1 MEINLLISI
10 IFCRIIR
17 GFRQFNKYVVYM
29 KRKNFK
35 IKKCNSLK
43 IVSLFILS
51 FFCAFTGYSK
61 NEEKTKEAFAVIE
74 RLIGNR
80 ASDFELTIIDKKE
93 VNKSDWF
100 EIETTGSQV
109 KIKASSNTAICYAAY
124 NFLRDIG
131 AVLVSWEGNR
141 VSLPNIWPKYSKKGD
156 TPFQYREY
164 LNACTFGYTTP
175 WWDWKRWEQEIDWMA
190 MHGINLPT
198 AMEGQEAVWQ
208 ELWKEYG
215 LTSTQLEAHF
225 AGPAFL
231 PWQRM
236 GNINSLEGPLPQE
249 WFSKK
254 EELQKKILERMRAL
268 DMHPVVPAF
277 SGYVPKAFA
286 EKHPEAKITELKS
299 WSGGGFASTFLLDS
313 KDPLFKKLGK
323 RFIEIYTKMYGKSN
337 FYLADSFNEIE
348 PPVSE
353 HNKYEELS
361 NYGST
366 IYETINEAAP
376 GAVWVMQGWL
386 FGDNKEFW
394 TKEATSAFLSK
405 VPNDRL
411 MVQDYANDR
420 YKVWE
425 NQEAFY
431 GKQWTYGYVHN
442 YGGSNPVYGDL
453 NFYKNELTSLL
464 KNPNRGNVVGYG
476 AMPEGLNNNSIVYE
490 YIYDLPWSQGEQPVN
505 DWLTK
510 YLNAR
515 YGQTTSKSVFQ
526 AWELLLESV
535 YNIKYWETRWWNDR
549 AGAYLL
555 FKRPTATITEF
566 KGNPGDKKKLK
577 EALDILTKEAKKFDK
592 KNFINYD
599 LIDASRHYYSLCI
612 DEDLIECVKAYQ
624 QKDILKGDQLFKKIE
639 KQAFDIDKM
648 MSQQPLNSLD
658 QWVKSASDYG
668 DSPEV
673 SKLYVKNA
681 KTLITLWG
689 GEGHLNDYAS
699 RSWQGMYKGF
709 YWPRWKMFLEA
720 LKKSAVDNTPFDETK
735 ERESIKNWETKWTEN
750 K

>member
-1 MEINLLISI
+1 
-10 IFCRIIR
+10 
-17 GFRQFNKYVVYM
+17 M
-29 KRKNFK
+29 KRENLKS
-35 IKKCNSLK
+35 KKYNSLK
-43 IVSLFILS
+43 MAASVFMLLFLCS
-51 FFCAFTGYSK
+51 FKGYSK
-61 NEEKTKEAFAVIE
+61 NEENTKDALAVIE

-80 ASDFELTIIDKKE
+80 ASEFELSIVENKE
-93 VNKSDWF
+93 NNKSDWF
-100 EIETTGSQV
+100 EIETKNNRVQIKGSN
-109 KIKASSNTAICYAAY
+109 NTAICYAAY

-141 VSLPNIWPKYSKKGD
+141 VALPKAWPEYSKKGT

-313 KDPLFKKLGK
+313 KDPLFKQIGK

-361 NYGST
+361 NYGSA

-411 MVQDYANDR
+411 MIQDYANDR

-577 EALDILTKEAKKFDK
+577 EALDILTKEAKKYDK

-624 QKDILKGDQLFKKIE
+624 QKDIAKGDQIFKKIE
-639 KQAFDIDKM
+639 KQALDIDKM
-648 MSQQPLNSLD
+648 MSRQPLNSLD

-699 RSWQGMYKGF
+699 RSWNGMYKGF

-735 ERESIKNWETKWTEN
+735 ERELIKNWEIKWTEN

>member
-1 MEINLLISI
+1 
-10 IFCRIIR
+10 
-17 GFRQFNKYVVYM
+17 M
-29 KRKNFK
+29 KRITIKFKNS
-35 IKKCNSLK
+35 SLLK
-43 IVSLFILS
+43 MTLPFFALL
-51 FFCAFTGYSK
+51 FFCSANGQNK
-61 NEEKTKEAFAVIE
+61 NDEKTKNAKAVIE

-80 ASDFELTIIDKKE
+80 VNEFEIHIIE
-93 VNKSDWF
+93 NQNKDWF
-100 EIETTGSQV
+100 EVETANNLV
-109 KIKASSNTAICYAAY
+109 KISGSDNTAICYAAY

-131 AVLVSWEGNR
+131 AVLVSWEGNK
-141 VSLPNIWPKYSKKGD
+141 VNLPKTWPQYSKKGN
-156 TPFQYREY
+156 TPFKYREY

-190 MHGINLPT
+190 VHGINLPT
-198 AMEGQEAVWQ
+198 AMEGQESVWQ

-215 LTSTQLEAHF
+215 LTNTQLEAHF
-225 AGPAFL
+225 AGPAYL

-249 WFSKK
+249 WFTKK
-254 EELQKKILERMRAL
+254 EALQKKILERMRAL

-286 EKHPEAKITELKS
+286 EKHPEAKITELNS
-299 WSGGGFASTFLLDS
+299 WSGGGFESTFLLDS
-313 KDPLFKKLGK
+313 KDPLFKKIGK
-323 RFIEIYTKMYGKSN
+323 RFIELYTQKYGKSN

-353 HNKYEELS
+353 HNKYEELA
-361 NYGST
+361 NYGSA
-366 IYETINEAAP
+366 IYETIEEAAP

-386 FGDNKEFW
+386 FGDNKNFW

-464 KNPNRGNVVGYG
+464 KNPHKGNVVGYG

-490 YIYDLPWSQGEQPVN
+490 FIYDLPWNQGEQSIQ

-515 YGQTTSKSVFQ
+515 YEQKTSESVFK

-535 YNIKYWETRWWNDR
+535 YSTKYWETRWWNDR

-566 KGNPGDKKKLK
+566 KGNPGDKEKLK
-577 EALDILTKEAKKFDK
+577 QALDILTKEAKKYDK
-592 KNFINYD
+592 NNFIQYD
-599 LIDASRHYYSLCI
+599 LIDVSRHYYSLCI

-624 QKDILKGDQLFKKIE
+624 QKDIAKGDQLFKKIE
-639 KQAFDIDKM
+639 KQVLDIDKT
-648 MSQQPLNSLD
+648 MSGQPLNSVD
-658 QWVKSASDYG
+658 NWVKSASEYG
-668 DSPEV
+668 STPEV
-673 SKLYVKNA
+673 SKLYAKNA

-699 RSWQGMYKGF
+699 RSWKGMYKGF
-709 YWPRWKMFLEA
+709 YWPRWKMFLES
-720 LKKSAVDNTPFDETK
+720 LKKSAVNNTSFDENK
-735 ERESIKNWETKWTEN
+735 ERESIKNWEIKWTE
-750 K
+750 KK

>member
-1 MEINLLISI
+1 
-10 IFCRIIR
+10 
-17 GFRQFNKYVVYM
+17 M
-29 KRKNFK
+29 KSENFK
-35 IKKCNSLK
+35 IKKSDSLK
-43 IVSLFILS
+43 KTAMVLLLLFAGS
-51 FFCAFTGYSK
+51 AKGFCQ
-61 NEEKTKEAFAVIE
+61 NEEKTKSAFEVIE
-74 RLIGNR
+74 RLVGNR
-80 ASDFELTIIDKKE
+80 AGEFQLNIVEDKK
-93 VNKSDWF
+93 NTNADWF
-100 EIETTGSQV
+100 AIETENNLV
-109 KIKASSNTAICYAAY
+109 KIKASNNTTICYAAY

-131 AVLVSWEGNR
+131 AVFISWEGNR
-141 VSLPNIWPKYSKKGD
+141 INLPKTWPKYAKKGD
-156 TPFQYREY
+156 TPFRYREY

-190 MHGINLPT
+190 LHGINLPT
-198 AMEGQEAVWQ
+198 AMEGQEEVWR
-208 ELWKEYG
+208 ELWKEYD
-215 LTSTQLEAHF
+215 LSNKQLEEHF
-225 AGPAFL
+225 AGPAYL

-249 WFSKK
+249 WFIKK
-254 EELQKKILERMRAL
+254 ATLQNKILERMRAL

-286 EKHPEAKITELKS
+286 EKHPDAKITELKS

-313 KDPLFKKLGK
+313 KDPLFKKIGK
-323 RFIEIYTKMYGKSN
+323 RFIEIYTKKYGKAD

-348 PPVSE
+348 PPVTE

-361 NYGST
+361 NYGSAV
-366 IYETINEAAP
+366 YETINEAAP
-376 GAVWVMQGWL
+376 GATWVMQGWL

-405 VPNDRL
+405 VPNDKV

-420 YKVWE
+420 YKVWD

-453 NFYKNELTSLL
+453 NFYKDELTSLL
-464 KNPNRGNVVGYG
+464 KNQHKGNVVGYG

-490 YIYDLPWSQGEQPVN
+490 YIYDLPWTKGEQPVN

-526 AWELLLESV
+526 AWQLLLESV
-535 YNIKYWETRWWNDR
+535 YNVKYWETRWWNDK

-577 EALDILTKEAKKFDK
+577 EALDVLSKEAKKYG
-592 KNFINYD
+592 KNNLIQYD
-599 LIDASRHYYSLCI
+599 LIDVTRHYYSLTI
-612 DEDLIECVKAYQ
+612 DEELIECIKAYKN
-624 QKDILKGDQLFKKIE
+624 KDISKGDQLFKKIE
-639 KQAFDIDKM
+639 KQALDIDKV
-648 MSQQPLNSLD
+648 MSGQPLNSLD

-668 DSPEV
+668 SSPEV
-673 SKLYVKNA
+673 SKLYAKNA

-699 RSWQGMYKGF
+699 RSWHGMYKGF
-709 YWPRWKMFLEA
+709 YWPRWKRFIEA
-720 LKKSAVDNTPFDETK
+720 YKKAVVNDTSFDESK
-735 ERESIKNWETKWTEN
+735 EVELIKNWEIKWTEN
-750 K
+750 N

>member
-1 MEINLLISI
+1 
-10 IFCRIIR
+10 
-17 GFRQFNKYVVYM
+17 M

-35 IKKCNSLK
+35 IKKCHSLK
-43 IVSLFILS
+43 MVSLFILL
-51 FFCAFTGYSK
+51 FFCGFTGYSQNK
-61 NEEKTKEAFAVIE
+61 ENTKEAFAVIE

-80 ASDFELTIIDKKE
+80 ASDFELSIVDKKQ
-93 VNKSDWF
+93 VNQSDWF
-100 EIETTGSQV
+100 EIETAGSKV
-109 KIKASSNTAICYAAY
+109 KIKASSNTAICYAVY
-124 NFLRDIG
+124 HFLRDIG

-141 VSLPNIWPKYSKKGD
+141 VGLPKVWPKYLKKGD

-190 MHGINLPT
+190 MHGVNLPT
-198 AMEGQEAVWQ
+198 AMEGQEAAWQ
-208 ELWKEYG
+208 QLWKEYG
-215 LTSTQLEAHF
+215 LTSTELEAHF

-236 GNINSLEGPLPQE
+236 GNINSLQGPLPQE
-249 WFSKK
+249 WFTKK
-254 EELQKKILERMRAL
+254 EALQKRILARMRDL

-286 EKHPEAKITELKS
+286 QKHPEAKITELKS

-323 RFIEIYTKMYGKSN
+323 RFIEIYTSIYGASN

-348 PPVSE
+348 PPVSQD
-353 HNKYEELS
+353 NKYEELS
-361 NYGST
+361 NYGSAIYQT
-366 IYETINEAAP
+366 IDEAVP

-464 KNPNRGNVVGYG
+464 KNPNRGNIVGYG

-490 YIYDLPWSQGEQPVN
+490 YIYDLAWNKGQEPIE
-505 DWLTK
+505 DWLQV
-510 YLNAR
+510 YLHAR
-515 YGQTTSKSVFQ
+515 YAKKTSAGAFH
-526 AWELLLESV
+526 AWQLLLESV
-535 YNIKYWETRWWNDR
+535 YNVKYWETRWWNDS

-555 FKRPTATITEF
+555 FKRPTQEITEF

-577 EALDILTKEAKKFDK
+577 QALDILSKEAKGYDK
-592 KNFINYD
+592 KNFIYYD
-599 LIDASRHYYSLCI
+599 LIDISRHYYSLCI
-612 DEDLIECVKAYQ
+612 DEDLIACVKAYRD
-624 QKDILKGDQLFKKIE
+624 KDITKADQLFKKIQ
-639 KQAFDIDKM
+639 KQALAIDNIM
-648 MSQQPLNSLD
+648 TGQPLNSLD
-658 QWVKSASDYG
+658 NWVESAAEYAS
-668 DSPEV
+668 SPQV
-673 SKLYVKNA
+673 AQLYVKNA

-699 RSWQGMYKGF
+699 RSWKGMYKGF
-709 YWPRWKMFLEA
+709 YWPRWKMFLQA
-720 LKKSAVDNTPFDETK
+720 LRESAVDNTPFDEVK
-735 ERESIKNWETKWTEN
+735 ERQLIKNWEIKWSES

>member
-1 MEINLLISI
+1 
-10 IFCRIIR
+10 
-17 GFRQFNKYVVYM
+17 M
-29 KRKNFK
+29 KGKNFK
-35 IKKCNSLK
+35 ITSRNFINKGAPFF
-43 IVSLFILS
+43 IMLFFITS
-51 FFCAFTGYSK
+51 VGYCKSD
-61 NEEKTKEAFAVIE
+61 EKTKSSLAVIE
-74 RLIGNR
+74 RLIGSRANEFDLEVIKDPSKSNWFEVETTNNR
-80 ASDFELTIIDKKE
+80 VKITASDH
-93 VNKSDWF
+93 
-100 EIETTGSQV
+100 
-109 KIKASSNTAICYAAY
+109 TAICYAAY

-141 VSLPNIWPKYSKKGD
+141 INLPQKWPSYSKKGT
-156 TPFQYREY
+156 TPFKYREY

-190 MHGINLPT
+190 VHGINLPT

-208 ELWKEYG
+208 RLWKEYG
-215 LTSTQLEAHF
+215 LTDSQLQTHF

-249 WFSKK
+249 FISKK
-254 EELQKKILERMRAL
+254 EDLQKKILERMRTL
-268 DMHPVVPAF
+268 EMHPVVPAF

-286 EKHPEAKITELKS
+286 EKHPEAKISELKS
-299 WSGGGFASTFLLDS
+299 WSGGGFESTFLLDS
-313 KDPLFKKLGK
+313 KDPLFKEIGK
-323 RFIEIYTKMYGKSN
+323 RFIEIYTKVYGKSD
-337 FYLADSFNEIE
+337 FYLADSFNEIT

-353 HNKYEELS
+353 QNKYEELS
-361 NYGST
+361 NYGSA
-366 IYETINEAAP
+366 IFETINEASP

-411 MVQDYANDR
+411 MIQDYANDR

-453 NFYKNELTSLL
+453 NFYKNEITTLL
-464 KNPNRGNVVGYG
+464 QHPNKGNVVGYG
-476 AMPEGLNNNSIVYE
+476 AMPEGLNNNSVVYE
-490 YIYDLPWSQGEQPVN
+490 YIYDLAWSQGEQPIN

-510 YLNAR
+510 YLHAR
-515 YGQTTSKSVFQ
+515 YGQNTGASAFK

-535 YNIKYWETRWWNDR
+535 YSTKYWETRWWKDR
-549 AGAYLL
+549 AGAYLF
-555 FKRPTATITEF
+555 FKRPTASITEF

-577 EALDILTKEAKKFDK
+577 EALDLLNEEAKKYDK
-592 KNFINYD
+592 KNFIHYD
-599 LIDASRHYYSLCI
+599 LADASRHYYSLCI
-612 DEDLIECVKAYQ
+612 DEDLVECVKAYQ
-624 QKDILKGDQLFKKIE
+624 QKDIAKGDKLFKKIE
-639 KQAFDIDKM
+639 KQALDIDKIIL
-648 MSQQPLNSLD
+648 SAQPLNSLD
-658 QWVKSASDYG
+658 YWVKSASEYG
-668 DSPEV
+668 SSPADSQ
-673 SKLYVKNA
+673 LYVKNA

-699 RSWQGMYKGF
+699 RSWSGMYKGF

-720 LKKSAVDNTPFDETK
+720 LKKAAINKTEFNETK
-735 ERESIKNWETKWTEN
+735 ERELIKNWEINWTEN

>member
-1 MEINLLISI
+1 MKRENFSIKRKSSLKNVISI
-10 IFCRIIR
+10 
-17 GFRQFNKYVVYM
+17 
-29 KRKNFK
+29 
-35 IKKCNSLK
+35 
-43 IVSLFILS
+43 FILL
-51 FFCAFTGYSK
+51 FFCVVKGYSQN
-61 NEEKTKEAFAVIE
+61 NENTRSAFEVIE
-74 RLIGNR
+74 RLVGNR
-80 ASDFELTIIDKKE
+80 AADFQLSL
-93 VNKSDWF
+93 VKSENIQADWF
-100 EIETTGSQV
+100 EIETTNNVV
-109 KIKASSNTAICYAAY
+109 KIKGSNNTAICYAAY

-131 AVLVSWEGNR
+131 AALVSWEGNR
-141 VSLPNIWPKYSKKGD
+141 VALPKVWPKYSKKGN
-156 TPFQYREY
+156 TPFEYREY

-190 MHGINLPT
+190 LHGINLPT

-215 LTSTQLEAHF
+215 LTNSQLEAHF

-254 EELQKKILERMRAL
+254 EELQKKILDRMRAL

-313 KDPLFKKLGK
+313 KDPLFKKIGK
-323 RFIEIYTKMYGKSN
+323 RFIEIYTKTYGKSD

-361 NYGST
+361 NYGSAV
-366 IYETINEAAP
+366 YETINEAAP

-394 TKEATSAFLSK
+394 TKEATKAFLSK
-405 VPNDRL
+405 VPNEKVI
-411 MVQDYANDR
+411 VQDYANDR
-420 YKVWE
+420 YKVWD

-453 NFYKNELTSLL
+453 NFYKDELTSLL
-464 KNPNRGNVVGYG
+464 KNPHKGNVVGYG

-490 YIYDLPWSQGEQPVN
+490 YIYDLPWSKGEQPVN

-515 YGQTTSKSVFQ
+515 YGGTVSESVFQ
-526 AWELLLESV
+526 AWKLLLESV
-535 YNIKYWETRWWNDR
+535 YNVKYWETRWWNDR

-577 EALDILTKEAKKFDK
+577 EALDLLSKEAKKYDQK
-592 KNFINYD
+592 DFIQYD
-599 LIDASRHYYSLCI
+599 LIDVSRHYYSLCI
-612 DEDLIECVKAYQ
+612 DEDLMECVKAYQ
-624 QKDILKGDQLFKKIE
+624 QKDIKKGDQLFKKIE
-639 KQAFDIDKM
+639 KQALDIDKM
-648 MSQQPLNSLD
+648 MSGQPLNGLD

-668 DSPEV
+668 NSPEV
-673 SKLYVKNA
+673 SSLYVKNA

-699 RSWQGMYKGF
+699 RSWKGMYKGF

-720 LKKSAVDNTPFDETK
+720 LRKASVDNTPFDENK
-735 ERESIKNWETKWTEN
+735 ERESIKNWEINWTES

>member
-1 MEINLLISI
+1 
-10 IFCRIIR
+10 
-17 GFRQFNKYVVYM
+17 M
-29 KRKNFK
+29 KSENFK
-35 IKKCNSLK
+35 IKKGSSLK
-43 IVSLFILS
+43 LAVMVFVLLFSGSIKG
-51 FFCAFTGYSK
+51 FCQ
-61 NEEKTKEAFAVIE
+61 NQEKTKSAFGVIE
-74 RLIGNR
+74 RLVGNR
-80 ASDFELTIIDKKE
+80 AGEFQLTISEDQKS
-93 VNKSDWF
+93 KSDWF
-100 EIETTGSQV
+100 EIETADNKV
-109 KIKASSNTAICYAAY
+109 MIKASSNTAICYAAY

-141 VSLPNIWPKYSKKGD
+141 IDLPKAWPKYSKKGE

-190 MHGINLPT
+190 VHGINLPT

-215 LTSTQLEAHF
+215 LTSAQLEAHF
-225 AGPAFL
+225 TGPAYL

-249 WFSKK
+249 WFVKK
-254 EELQKKILERMRAL
+254 EELQKKILERMKAL

-313 KDPLFKKLGK
+313 KDPLFKKIGK
-323 RFIEIYTKMYGKSN
+323 RFIEIYTQKYGKSN

-353 HNKYEELS
+353 HNKYEELAS
-361 NYGST
+361 YGSA

-453 NFYKNELTSLL
+453 NFYKEELASLL
-464 KNPNRGNVVGYG
+464 KNPNKGNIVGYG

-490 YIYDLPWSQGEQPVN
+490 YIYDLPWTKAEQPLN
-505 DWLTK
+505 DWMAK

-515 YGQTTSKSVFQ
+515 YGQTSQAAVQ
-526 AWELLLESV
+526 AWELLLKSV
-535 YNIKYWETRWWNDR
+535 YNVKYWETRWWNDW

-555 FKRPTATITEF
+555 FKRPTVKITEF
-566 KGNPGDKKKLK
+566 KGNPGDKQKLK
-577 EALDILTKEAKKFDK
+577 EALDILSKEAKKYGK
-592 KNFINYD
+592 KNLIQYD
-599 LIDASRHYYSLCI
+599 LIDVSRHYYSLCI
-612 DEDLIECVKAYQ
+612 DEDLMACVKAYQ
-624 QKDILKGDQLFKKIE
+624 QKDIAKGDQLFKKIE
-639 KQAFDIDKM
+639 KQALHIDEI
-648 MSQQPLNSLD
+648 MSGQPLNSLD

-668 DSPEV
+668 SSPEV
-673 SKLYVKNA
+673 SSLYIKNA

-699 RSWQGMYKGF
+699 RAWKGMYKGF

-720 LKKSAVDNTPFDETK
+720 LKKATVSNTPFDENK
-735 ERESIKNWETKWTEN
+735 ERESIKNWEINWTEH

>member
-1 MEINLLISI
+1 
-10 IFCRIIR
+10 
-17 GFRQFNKYVVYM
+17 M
-29 KRKNFK
+29 KRENSK
-35 IKKCNSLK
+35 IKMGKSLK
-43 IVSLFILS
+43 MAVPLFIVL
-51 FFCAFTGYSK
+51 FFCAFKGYSQ
-61 NEEKTKEAFAVIE
+61 NDEKTKKALAVIE

-80 ASDFELTIIDKKE
+80 ANEFELTIVENKE
-93 VNKSDWF
+93 NNKSDWF
-100 EIETTGSQV
+100 EIETTSHQV
-109 KIKASSNTAICYAAY
+109 KIKASNNTAICYAAY

-141 VSLPNIWPKYSKKGD
+141 VSLPKAWPKYSKKAV
-156 TPFQYREY
+156 TPFEYREY

-215 LTSTQLEAHF
+215 LTNSQLEEHF

-254 EELQKKILERMRAL
+254 EDLQKKILERMRAL

-299 WSGGGFASTFLLDS
+299 WSGGGFPSTFLLDS

-348 PPVSE
+348 PPVTE

-361 NYGST
+361 NYGSAV
-366 IYETINEAAP
+366 YETINEAAP

-405 VPNDRL
+405 VPNEKV

-453 NFYKNELTSLL
+453 NFYKDELTSLL
-464 KNPNRGNVVGYG
+464 KNSHKGNIVGYG

-490 YIYDLPWSQGEQPVN
+490 YIYDLPWTQGEQPVN

-515 YGQTTSKSVFQ
+515 YGQEPSKAVFK

-535 YNIKYWETRWWNDR
+535 YNVKYWETRWWNDR

-555 FKRPTATITEF
+555 FKRPTATISEF

-577 EALDILTKEAKKFDK
+577 EAMDILTKEARKFNK

-599 LIDASRHYYSLCI
+599 LIDAERHYYSLCI
-612 DEDLIECVKAYQ
+612 DEDLIECVKAYKE
-624 QKDILKGDQLFKKIE
+624 KDILKGDQLFKKIE
-639 KQAFDIDKM
+639 KQALDIDAKM
-648 MSQQPLNSLD
+648 KGQPLNSLD
-658 QWVKSASDYG
+658 QWVKSAADYG
-668 DSPEV
+668 STTEV
-673 SKLYVKNA
+673 SNLYVKNA

-699 RSWQGMYKGF
+699 RSWNGMYKGF

-720 LKKSAVDNTPFDETK
+720 LKKSAVNNTPFDEPK
-735 ERESIKNWETKWTEN
+735 EREIIKNWEIKWTEN

>member
-1 MEINLLISI
+1 LLLCVTSI
-10 IFCRIIR
+10 LYPQSA
-17 GFRQFNKYVVYM
+17 GELDAPQAL
-29 KRKNFK
+29 
-35 IKKCNSLK
+35 LK
-43 IVSLFILS
+43 
-51 FFCAFTGYSK
+51 
-61 NEEKTKEAFAVIE
+61 

-80 ASDFELTIIDKKE
+80 SAEFQLSVVEKKDKILP
-93 VNKSDWF
+93 DWF
-100 EIETTGSQV
+100 EVETDNNHV
-109 KIKASSNTAICYAAY
+109 KIKASNNTALCYAAY
-124 NFLRDIG
+124 TFLKDIG
-131 AVLVSWEGNR
+131 AVLISWEGNR
-141 VSLPNIWPKYSKKGD
+141 IELPKTWPKYSKKAN
-156 TPFQYREY
+156 TPFEYREY
-164 LNACTFGYTTP
+164 LNACTYGYTTP

-190 MHGINLPT
+190 LHGINLPT

-208 ELWKEYG
+208 ALWKEYG
-215 LTSTQLEAHF
+215 LSNVELESHF
-225 AGPAFL
+225 AGPAYL

-249 WFSKK
+249 WFIKK
-254 EELQKKILERMRAL
+254 EELQKKILERMKAL

-313 KDPLFKKLGK
+313 KDPLFKKIGK
-323 RFIEIYTKMYGKSN
+323 RFIEIYTQKYGKSN

-361 NYGST
+361 NYGSA

-411 MVQDYANDR
+411 MIQDYANDR

-453 NFYKNELTSLL
+453 KFYKDELTSLL
-464 KNPNRGNVVGYG
+464 KNPHKGNVVGYG

-490 YIYDLPWSQGEQPVN
+490 YIYDLPWTKGEQPLN
-505 DWLTK
+505 DWMVT

-515 YGQTTSKSVFQ
+515 YGQTSKSALQ
-526 AWELLLESV
+526 AWQLLLESV
-535 YNIKYWETRWWNDR
+535 YNVKYWETRWWNDW
-549 AGAYLL
+549 AGAYLF
-555 FKRPTATITEF
+555 FKRPTLKITEF
-566 KGNPGDKKKLK
+566 KGNPGDKEKLK
-577 EALDILTKEAKKFDK
+577 EALAVLTKEAKKYNK
-592 KNFINYD
+592 KNLIQYD
-599 LIDASRHYYSLCI
+599 LIDVSRHYYSLSI

-624 QKDILKGDQLFKKIE
+624 QKNIAKGDELFKKIE
-639 KQAFDIDKM
+639 KQALHIDAI
-648 MSQQPLNSLD
+648 MSGQPLNSLD

-668 DSPEV
+668 SSPEV
-673 SKLYVKNA
+673 SSLYVKNA

-699 RSWQGMYKGF
+699 RSWKGMYQGF

-720 LKKSAVDNTPFDETK
+720 LKKASINNTSFDENR
-735 ERESIKNWETKWTEN
+735 ERESIKNWEINWTESN

>member
-1 MEINLLISI
+1 M
-10 IFCRIIR
+10 
-17 GFRQFNKYVVYM
+17 
-29 KRKNFK
+29 
-35 IKKCNSLK
+35 
-43 IVSLFILS
+43 
-51 FFCAFTGYSK
+51 
-61 NEEKTKEAFAVIE
+61 IE

-80 ASDFELTIIDKKE
+80 ASEFELSIIEDKE
-93 VNKSDWF
+93 NNKSDWF
-100 EIETTGSQV
+100 EIETLNNQV
-109 KIKASSNTAICYAAY
+109 KIKASNNTAICYAAY

-141 VSLPNIWPKYSKKGD
+141 VSLPKTWPKYSKKGN
-156 TPFQYREY
+156 TPFKYREY

-198 AMEGQEAVWQ
+198 AMEGQESAWQ

-215 LTSTQLEAHF
+215 LSSTQLEAHF

-249 WFSKK
+249 WFRKK
-254 EELQKKILERMRAL
+254 EELQKKILDRMRAL

-313 KDPLFKKLGK
+313 KDPLFKKIGK

-353 HNKYEELS
+353 DNKYEELS
-361 NYGST
+361 NYGSA

-464 KNPNRGNVVGYG
+464 KNPNKGNLVGYG

-490 YIYDLPWSQGEQPVN
+490 YIYDLAWSKGEQPIK
-505 DWLTK
+505 DWLNK
-510 YLNAR
+510 YLDAR
-515 YGQTTSKSVFQ
+515 YGKKTSDSVFN

-577 EALDILTKEAKKFDK
+577 EALDILTKEAKKYDK
-592 KNFINYD
+592 KNFIQYD
-599 LIDASRHYYSLCI
+599 LIDVSRHYYSLCI

-624 QKDILKGDQLFKKIE
+624 QKDITKGDQLFKKIE
-639 KQAFDIDKM
+639 KQALDIDNIM
-648 MSQQPLNSLD
+648 IGQPLNSLD
-658 QWVKSASDYG
+658 NWVKSASAYG
-668 DSPEV
+668 SSPEV

-699 RSWQGMYKGF
+699 RSWRGMYKGF

-720 LKKSAVDNTPFDETK
+720 LKKSAVNNTPFDESK
-735 ERESIKNWETKWTEN
+735 ERELIKTWEIKWSEN

>member
-1 MEINLLISI
+1 
-10 IFCRIIR
+10 
-17 GFRQFNKYVVYM
+17 M
-29 KRKNFK
+29 KRENFK
-35 IKKCNSLK
+35 IKKSNCLK
-43 IVSLFILS
+43 LPVMFFLLLFFYGS
-51 FFCAFTGYSK
+51 KGYSQ
-61 NEEKTKEAFAVIE
+61 NNEKTKSAAAVIE
-74 RLIGNR
+74 RLVGHRVNE
-80 ASDFELTIIDKKE
+80 FELHIVE
-93 VNKSDWF
+93 NKNESKDWF
-100 EIETTGSQV
+100 EIETTDNLV
-109 KIKASSNTAICYAAY
+109 KIKASNNTTICYAAY

-131 AVLVSWEGNR
+131 AVLVSWEGKRIN
-141 VSLPNIWPKYSKKGD
+141 LPKSWPKYSKKGD
-156 TPFQYREY
+156 TPFPYREY

-190 MHGINLPT
+190 LHGINLPT

-215 LTSTQLEAHF
+215 LTSTQLESHF

-286 EKHPEAKITELKS
+286 EKHPEAKITELNS
-299 WSGGGFASTFLLDS
+299 WSGGGFESTFLLDS
-313 KDPLFKKLGK
+313 KDPLFKKIGK
-323 RFIEIYTKMYGKSN
+323 RFIEIYIKMYGKSN

-353 HNKYEELS
+353 HNKYEELA
-361 NYGST
+361 NYGSA
-366 IYETINEAAP
+366 IYETIEEAAP

-386 FGDNKEFW
+386 FGDNKNFW

-453 NFYKNELTSLL
+453 NFYKNELVSLL
-464 KNPNRGNVVGYG
+464 KNPHRGNVVGYG

-490 YIYDLPWSQGEQPVN
+490 FIYDLPWSKGEQSVK
-505 DWLTK
+505 DWLTN

-515 YGQTTSKSVFQ
+515 YEQKTSDSVFK

-535 YNIKYWETRWWNDR
+535 YSTKYWETRWWNDR

-577 EALDILTKEAKKFDK
+577 QALDILKVEAKKYDK
-592 KNFINYD
+592 KNFIQYD
-599 LIDASRHYYSLCI
+599 LIDASRHYYSLSI
-612 DEDLIECVKAYQ
+612 DEDLVECVKAYQ
-624 QKDILKGDQLFKKIE
+624 QKDITKGDQLFKIIE
-639 KQAFDIDKM
+639 KQVLEIDKS
-648 MSQQPLNSLD
+648 MSGQPLNSLNY
-658 QWVKSASDYG
+658 WVKSASEYG
-668 DSPEV
+668 STPEV

-709 YWPRWKMFLEA
+709 YWPRWKMFLTA
-720 LKKSAVDNTPFDETK
+720 LKKTAVNNTPFDETK
-735 ERESIKNWETKWTEN
+735 EREEIKNWEIKWTKSN
-750 K
+750 

>member
-1 MEINLLISI
+1 M
-10 IFCRIIR
+10 
-17 GFRQFNKYVVYM
+17 VYM
-29 KRKNFK
+29 KRENFK
-35 IKKCNSLK
+35 IKKNSSLK
-43 IVSLFILS
+43 KAVPFFILL
-51 FFCAFTGYSK
+51 FFCAVKGYCK
-61 NEEKTKEAFAVIE
+61 NEEKTKNALAVIE

-80 ASDFELTIIDKKE
+80 ASEFELSIIENKE
-93 VNKSDWF
+93 NNKSDWF
-100 EIETTGSQV
+100 EIETTSSQV
-109 KIKASSNTAICYAAY
+109 KIKASNNTAICYAAY

-141 VSLPNIWPKYSKKGD
+141 VSLPKTWPKYSKKGN
-156 TPFQYREY
+156 TPFEYREY

-198 AMEGQEAVWQ
+198 AMEGQEAAWQ

-254 EELQKKILERMRAL
+254 EELQKKILDRMRAL

-313 KDPLFKKLGK
+313 KDPLFKKIGK

-353 HNKYEELS
+353 DNKYEELS
-361 NYGST
+361 NYGSA

-464 KNPNRGNVVGYG
+464 KNPNKGNLVGYG

-490 YIYDLPWSQGEQPVN
+490 YIYDLAWSKGEQPIN
-505 DWLTK
+505 DWLNK
-510 YLNAR
+510 YLDAR
-515 YGQTTSKSVFQ
+515 YGKKTPASVFQ
-526 AWELLLESV
+526 AWQLLLESV
-535 YNIKYWETRWWNDR
+535 YTIKYWEIRWWNDR

-577 EALDILTKEAKKFDK
+577 EALDILTKEAKKYDK
-592 KNFINYD
+592 MNFIQYD

-624 QKDILKGDQLFKKIE
+624 QKDITKGDQLFKKIE
-639 KQAFDIDKM
+639 KQALDIDNIM
-648 MSQQPLNSLD
+648 IGQPLNSLD
-658 QWVKSASDYG
+658 NWVKSASEYG
-668 DSPEV
+668 NSPEV

-699 RSWQGMYKGF
+699 RSWRGMYKGF

-720 LKKSAVDNTPFDETK
+720 LKKATVNNTLFDEMK
-735 ERESIKNWETKWTEN
+735 ERELIKNWEIKWSEN

>member
-1 MEINLLISI
+1 
-10 IFCRIIR
+10 
-17 GFRQFNKYVVYM
+17 M
-29 KRKNFK
+29 KRENFK
-35 IKKCNSLK
+35 IKKGSSLK
-43 IVSLFILS
+43 KAVPFFILL
-51 FFCAFTGYSK
+51 FFCAVKGYCK
-61 NEEKTKEAFAVIE
+61 NEEKTKSALAVIE

-80 ASDFELTIIDKKE
+80 ASEFELSIIENKE
-93 VNKSDWF
+93 NNKSDWF
-100 EIETTGSQV
+100 EIETTNNQV
-109 KIKASSNTAICYAAY
+109 KIKASNNTAICYAAY

-141 VSLPNIWPKYSKKGD
+141 VSLPKIWPKYSKKGN
-156 TPFQYREY
+156 TPFEYREY

-198 AMEGQEAVWQ
+198 ALEGQESAWQ

-254 EELQKKILERMRAL
+254 EELQKKILDRMRAL

-313 KDPLFKKLGK
+313 KDPLFKKIGK

-361 NYGST
+361 NYGSA

-464 KNPNRGNVVGYG
+464 KNPNRGNIVGYG

-490 YIYDLPWSQGEQPVN
+490 YIYDLAWSKGEQPID
-505 DWLTK
+505 DWLNK
-510 YLNAR
+510 YLDAR
-515 YGQTTSKSVFQ
+515 YGKKTSASVFQ
-526 AWELLLESV
+526 VWQLLLESV

-577 EALDILTKEAKKFDK
+577 EALDILTKEAKKYDK
-592 KNFINYD
+592 KNFIQYD

-624 QKDILKGDQLFKKIE
+624 QKDITKGDQLFKEIE
-639 KQAFDIDKM
+639 KQALDIDNIM
-648 MSQQPLNSLD
+648 IAQPLNSLD
-658 QWVKSASDYG
+658 NWVKSASAYG
-668 DSPEV
+668 SSPEV

-699 RSWQGMYKGF
+699 RSWRGMYKGF

-720 LKKSAVDNTPFDETK
+720 LKKAAVNNTPFDETK
-735 ERESIKNWETKWTEN
+735 ERELIKNWEIKWSETK
-750 K
+750 

>member
-1 MEINLLISI
+1 MKRENFSINRKSSLKNVISI
-10 IFCRIIR
+10 
-17 GFRQFNKYVVYM
+17 
-29 KRKNFK
+29 
-35 IKKCNSLK
+35 
-43 IVSLFILS
+43 FILL
-51 FFCAFTGYSK
+51 FFCVVKGYSQN
-61 NEEKTKEAFAVIE
+61 NENTRSAFEVIE
-74 RLIGNR
+74 RLVGNR
-80 ASDFELTIIDKKE
+80 AADFQLSL
-93 VNKSDWF
+93 VKSKNNQADWF
-100 EIETTGSQV
+100 EIKTTNNIV
-109 KIKASSNTAICYAAY
+109 KIKGSNNTAICYAAY

-131 AVLVSWEGNR
+131 AALASWEGNR
-141 VSLPNIWPKYSKKGD
+141 VALPKVWPKYSKKGN
-156 TPFQYREY
+156 TPFEYREY

-190 MHGINLPT
+190 LHGINLPT

-215 LTSTQLEAHF
+215 LTNSQLEAHF

-249 WFSKK
+249 WFLKK

-313 KDPLFKKLGK
+313 KDPLFKKIGK
-323 RFIEIYTKMYGKSN
+323 RFIEIYTKTYGKSD

-361 NYGST
+361 NYGSAV
-366 IYETINEAAP
+366 YETINEAAP

-394 TKEATSAFLSK
+394 TKEATKAFLSK
-405 VPNDRL
+405 VPNEKV

-453 NFYKNELTSLL
+453 NFYKEELTSLL
-464 KNPNRGNVVGYG
+464 KNPHKGNIVGYG

-490 YIYDLPWSQGEQPVN
+490 YIYDLAWSKGEQPIN

-515 YGQTTSKSVFQ
+515 YGGTVSESVFQ
-526 AWELLLESV
+526 AWKLLLESV
-535 YNIKYWETRWWNDR
+535 YNVKYWETRWWNDR

-577 EALDILTKEAKKFDK
+577 EALDLLSKEAKKYDQK
-592 KNFINYD
+592 DFIQYD
-599 LIDASRHYYSLCI
+599 LIDVSRHYYSLCI
-612 DEDLIECVKAYQ
+612 DEDLMECVKAYQ
-624 QKDILKGDQLFKKIE
+624 QKNIEKGDQLFKKIE
-639 KQAFDIDKM
+639 KQALDIDKIM
-648 MSQQPLNSLD
+648 AGQPLNGLD

-668 DSPEV
+668 SSPEV
-673 SKLYVKNA
+673 SSLYVKNA

-699 RSWQGMYKGF
+699 RSWKGMYKGF

-720 LKKSAVDNTPFDETK
+720 LRKASVDNTPFDENK
-735 ERESIKNWETKWTEN
+735 ERESIKNWEINWTES

>member
-1 MEINLLISI
+1 M
-10 IFCRIIR
+10 
-17 GFRQFNKYVVYM
+17 KYTFS
-29 KRKNFK
+29 KTR
-35 IKKCNSLK
+35 NSLQIK
-43 IVSLFILS
+43 IYLS
-51 FFCAFTGYSK
+51 FLLLSVTSILYSQSVGELDAPQALLK
-61 NEEKTKEAFAVIE
+61 

-80 ASDFELTIIDKKE
+80 SAEFQLSVVEKKDKILP
-93 VNKSDWF
+93 DWF
-100 EIETTGSQV
+100 EVETDNNHV
-109 KIKASSNTAICYAAY
+109 KIKASNNTALCYAAY
-124 NFLRDIG
+124 TFLKDIG
-131 AVLVSWEGNR
+131 AVLISWEGNR
-141 VSLPNIWPKYSKKGD
+141 IELPKTWPKYSKKAN
-156 TPFQYREY
+156 TPFEYREY

-190 MHGINLPT
+190 LHGINLPT

-208 ELWKEYG
+208 ALWKEYG
-215 LTSTQLEAHF
+215 LSNVELESHF
-225 AGPAFL
+225 AGPAYL

-249 WFSKK
+249 WFIKK
-254 EELQKKILERMRAL
+254 EELQKKILERMKAL

-313 KDPLFKKLGK
+313 KDPLFKKIGK
-323 RFIEIYTKMYGKSN
+323 RFIEIYTQKYGKSN

-361 NYGST
+361 NYGSA

-411 MVQDYANDR
+411 MIQDYANDR

-453 NFYKNELTSLL
+453 KFYKDELTGLL
-464 KNPNRGNVVGYG
+464 KNPHKGNVVGYG

-490 YIYDLPWSQGEQPVN
+490 YIYDLPWTKGEQPLN
-505 DWLTK
+505 DWMVT

-515 YGQTTSKSVFQ
+515 YGETSKSALQ
-526 AWELLLESV
+526 AWQLLLESV
-535 YNIKYWETRWWNDR
+535 YNVKYWETRWWNDW
-549 AGAYLL
+549 AGAYLF
-555 FKRPTATITEF
+555 FKRPTLKITEF
-566 KGNPGDKKKLK
+566 KGNPGDKEKLK
-577 EALDILTKEAKKFDK
+577 EALAVLTKEAKKYNK
-592 KNFINYD
+592 KNLIQYD
-599 LIDASRHYYSLCI
+599 LIDVSRHYYSLSI

-624 QKDILKGDQLFKKIE
+624 QKNIAKGDQLFKKIE
-639 KQAFDIDKM
+639 KQALHIDAI
-648 MSQQPLNSLD
+648 MSGQPLNSLD

-668 DSPEV
+668 SSPEV
-673 SKLYVKNA
+673 SSLYVKNA

-699 RSWQGMYKGF
+699 RSWKGMYKGF

-720 LKKSAVDNTPFDETK
+720 LKKASINNTSFDENR
-735 ERESIKNWETKWTEN
+735 ERESIKNWEINWTESN

>member
-1 MEINLLISI
+1 MKRENFSIKRKSSLKNVISI
-10 IFCRIIR
+10 
-17 GFRQFNKYVVYM
+17 
-29 KRKNFK
+29 
-35 IKKCNSLK
+35 
-43 IVSLFILS
+43 FILL
-51 FFCAFTGYSK
+51 FFCVVKGYSQN
-61 NEEKTKEAFAVIE
+61 NENTRSAFEVIE
-74 RLIGNR
+74 RLVGNR
-80 ASDFELTIIDKKE
+80 AADFQLSL
-93 VNKSDWF
+93 VKSKNNQADWF
-100 EIETTGSQV
+100 EIKTTNNVV
-109 KIKASSNTAICYAAY
+109 KIKGSNNTAICYAAY

-131 AVLVSWEGNR
+131 AALASWEGNR
-141 VSLPNIWPKYSKKGD
+141 VALPKVWPKYSKKGN
-156 TPFQYREY
+156 TPFEYREY

-190 MHGINLPT
+190 LHGINLPT

-215 LTSTQLEAHF
+215 LTNSQLEAHF

-249 WFSKK
+249 WFLKK
-254 EELQKKILERMRAL
+254 EELQKKILDRMRAL

-313 KDPLFKKLGK
+313 KDPLFKKIGK
-323 RFIEIYTKMYGKSN
+323 RFIEIYTKTYGKSD

-361 NYGST
+361 NYGSAV
-366 IYETINEAAP
+366 YETINEAAP

-394 TKEATSAFLSK
+394 TKEATKAFLSK
-405 VPNDRL
+405 VPNKKV

-453 NFYKNELTSLL
+453 NFYKEELTSLL
-464 KNPNRGNVVGYG
+464 KNPHKGNIVGYG

-490 YIYDLPWSQGEQPVN
+490 YIYDLAWSKGEQPIN

-515 YGQTTSKSVFQ
+515 YGGTVSESVFQ
-526 AWELLLESV
+526 AWKLLLESV
-535 YNIKYWETRWWNDR
+535 YNVKYWETRWWNDR

-577 EALDILTKEAKKFDK
+577 EALDLLSKEAKKYDQK
-592 KNFINYD
+592 DFIQYD
-599 LIDASRHYYSLCI
+599 LIDVLRHYYSLCI
-612 DEDLIECVKAYQ
+612 DEDLMECVKAYQ
-624 QKDILKGDQLFKKIE
+624 QKNIEKGDQLFKKIE
-639 KQAFDIDKM
+639 KQALDIDKIM
-648 MSQQPLNSLD
+648 AGQPLNGLD

-668 DSPEV
+668 SSPEV
-673 SKLYVKNA
+673 SSLYVKNA

-689 GEGHLNDYAS
+689 GQGHLNDYAS
-699 RSWQGMYKGF
+699 RSWKGMYKGF

-720 LKKSAVDNTPFDETK
+720 LRKASVDNTPFDENK
-735 ERESIKNWETKWTEN
+735 ERESIKNWEINWTES

>member
-1 MEINLLISI
+1 
-10 IFCRIIR
+10 
-17 GFRQFNKYVVYM
+17 M
-29 KRKNFK
+29 KRMNFE
-35 IKKCNSLK
+35 IVNGDFLK
-43 IVSLFILS
+43 AVMLIFAFLLFGGK
-51 FFCAFTGYSK
+51 GYCKSD
-61 NEEKTKEAFAVIE
+61 ERTKTASEVIE

-80 ASDFELTIIDKKE
+80 ANEFELTIIE
-93 VNKSDWF
+93 NKNEHKDWF
-100 EIETTGSQV
+100 EIETTSNLV
-109 KIKASSNTAICYAAY
+109 KIKGSNNTAICYAAY

-131 AVLVSWEGNR
+131 AAIVSWEGNKIN
-141 VSLPNIWPKYSKKGD
+141 LPKTWPKYAKKGD
-156 TPFQYREY
+156 TPFEYREY

-190 MHGINLPT
+190 LHGINLPT

-215 LTSTQLEAHF
+215 LTKNQLESHF

-249 WFSKK
+249 WFVKK

-313 KDPLFKKLGK
+313 KDPLFKKIGK
-323 RFIEIYTKMYGKSN
+323 RFIEIYTKTYGKSN

-361 NYGST
+361 NYGSAV
-366 IYETINEAAP
+366 YETINEAAP
-376 GAVWVMQGWL
+376 GATWVMQGWL

-405 VPNDRL
+405 VPNDKV

-420 YKVWE
+420 YKVWD

-453 NFYKNELTSLL
+453 SFYKNELTSLL
-464 KNPNRGNVVGYG
+464 KNPHKGNVVGYG

-490 YIYDLPWSQGEQPVN
+490 YIYDLPWSKGEQPVS

-515 YGQTTSKSVFQ
+515 YEKTTTKPVFQ
-526 AWELLLESV
+526 AWELLLQSV
-535 YNIKYWETRWWNDR
+535 YNVKYWETRWWNDR

-555 FKRPTATITEF
+555 FKRPTATITAF

-577 EALDILTKEAKKFDK
+577 QALDILSKEAKKYDK
-592 KNFINYD
+592 NNFIQYD
-599 LIDASRHYYSLCI
+599 LIDVSRHYYSLCI
-612 DEDLIECVKAYQ
+612 DEELMECVGAYQ
-624 QKDILKGDQLFKKIE
+624 KKDIAKGDLLFKKIE
-639 KQAFDIDKM
+639 KQVLEIDLM
-648 MSQQPLNSLD
+648 MTGQPLNNVD

-668 DSPEV
+668 DTPAV
-673 SKLYVKNA
+673 SKLYAKNA

-699 RSWQGMYKGF
+699 RSWKGMYKGF

-720 LKKSAVDNTPFDETK
+720 FKKSAINNAPFDVTK
-735 ERESIKNWETKWTEN
+735 ERELIKNWEINWTEN
-750 K
+750 N